1 MPVSWGRWRIL
12 RMRVSP
18 VKAGAQACGYLTQLG
33 GSRDARKIQD
43 TPAFTAKRAR
53 RQPHPATAANAT
65 PQNAKGARHCCQAPC
80 RRTAAVDPDGSFGKV
95 SAAPPLA
102 PARAC
107 ELRVGRRGWPLSTH
121 PEGELR
127 LPAPAARFV
136 SPAGTGNRKPC
147 WTLFSARSLQVLPRR
162 LRAASGWPISRRSVP
177 SFPKPSACAPISANQ
192 GSYPFRLVLPA
203 SSRTCVPPSAAF
215 PTALARRGPLLLHT
229 TLARPAPLPVEPC
242 SAVPRNLGSAWA
254 ALRLRNLQELSHPR
268 TVPECGFPKAP
279 APFPARVSF

>member
-1 MPVSWGRWRIL
+1 LPVSWGGCFPGWCAARYAQRRRI
-12 RMRVSP
+12 SP
-18 VKAGAQACGYLTQLG
+18 
-33 GSRDARKIQD
+33 
-43 TPAFTAKRAR
+43 
-53 RQPHPATAANAT
+53 
-65 PQNAKGARHCCQAPC
+65 NAKGARHCCQAPC

-136 SPAGTGNRKPC
+136 SPAGTGSRKPC
-147 WTLFSARSLQVLPRR
+147 WMLFSARSLQVLPRR
-162 LRAASGWPISRRSVP
+162 LRAASGWPISRRSAP
-177 SFPKPSACAPISANQ
+177 PPPKPSACAPVSADQ
-192 GSYPFRLVLPA
+192 GTVPFRLALPA
-203 SSRTCVPPSAAF
+203 SSRTCVPPSASF
-215 PTALARRGPLLLHT
+215 PAALARRGPLSLRT
-229 TLARPAPLPVEPC
+229 TLARHTPLPVEPC
-242 SAVPRNLGSAWA
+242 SAVRRNLGSAWA
-254 ALRLRNLQELSHPR
+254 ALRFRNLQELSHPR